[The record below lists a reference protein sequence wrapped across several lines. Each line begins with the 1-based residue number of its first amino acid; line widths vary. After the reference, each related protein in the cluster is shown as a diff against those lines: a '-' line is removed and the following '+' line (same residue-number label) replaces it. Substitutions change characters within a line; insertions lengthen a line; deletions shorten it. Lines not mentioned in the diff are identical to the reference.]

1 MGSCSA
7 KLFTASKKEDD
18 FAPGLATGGEK
29 SDSIFLGQLCEPVA
43 AFIGTVAPFSG
54 VREQPRA
61 RRCSEAAETAPNRS
75 RVRCPPPAAASA
87 AVGAC
92 AAALPAPHGSVP
104 AMALRLLRG
113 APGAAKSSLCLLRS
127 SSSSKTGGRSEPAKQ
142 PLKKPKL
149 PVGRFD
155 EPEETSVEKEPLEK
169 FPDGINP
176 TTKERGGPRGPEPTR
191 FGDWERK
198 GRCIDF

>member
-1 MGSCSA
+1 
-7 KLFTASKKEDD
+7 
-18 FAPGLATGGEK
+18 
-29 SDSIFLGQLCEPVA
+29 
-43 AFIGTVAPFSG
+43 
-54 VREQPRA
+54 
-61 RRCSEAAETAPNRS
+61 
-75 RVRCPPPAAASA
+75 
-87 AVGAC
+87 
-92 AAALPAPHGSVP
+92 
-104 AMALRLLRG
+104 MALRLLRG
-113 APGAAKSSLCLLRS
+113 APSAAKPSLLYNLWS
-127 SSSSKTGGRSEPAKQ
+127 SSSSKPEGRSGPTKQ

-155 EPEETSVEKEPLEK
+155 EPEESSIEREPLEK